1 MKQDQTTVAKLLRS
15 SVEATVVWWGCS
27 PGSFM
32 KQVYTC
38 QPQLPLGGRPPWEWK
53 GDQLP
58 PPMLNFWC
66 YLSLPQRVFP
76 VGNSP
81 PPWKWPQRLQKYAL
95 SVGGLTVA
103 PGTEICFQHRKNKI
117 TSKAKANGALAKFAL
132 KVILEKAAQA
142 WKRVSLGR
150 CCNIVHRTHSH
161 LNQCHQFTCGQEH

>member
-1 MKQDQTTVAKLLRS
+1 MRLFPGLLYEAGVHTSTPASTGR
-15 SVEATVVWWGCS
+15 EAT
-27 PGSFM
+27 
-32 KQVYTC
+32 
-38 QPQLPLGGRPPWEWK
+38 LGVERRPAA
-53 GDQLP
+53 

-117 TSKAKANGALAKFAL
+117 TSKAKASGALAKFVL
-132 KVILEKAAQA
+132 KVILEKATQA
-142 WKRVSLGR
+142 WKRVSLGK